1 MLRLEVWSH
10 HCPLAGNLQTCAVT
24 STQLQVKY
32 QTNFIIKVIISL
44 SLYISISPSPS
55 LSFFL
60 THNHAHISDP
70 KTTANNPGSVKISST
85 DNLEDRRGQEDRS
98 LAASVDSGLSSMAS
112 GASTASDLIDC
123 VEELIALL
131 EVTNTTKEATKCAS
145 DKVQS
150 TFITS
155 GASLLSL
162 SLSVTLL
169 F

>member
-1 MLRLEVWSH
+1 
-10 HCPLAGNLQTCAVT
+10 
-24 STQLQVKY
+24 
-32 QTNFIIKVIISL
+32 
-44 SLYISISPSPS
+44 
-55 LSFFL
+55 
-60 THNHAHISDP
+60 
-70 KTTANNPGSVKISST
+70 
-85 DNLEDRRGQEDRS
+85 
-98 LAASVDSGLSSMAS
+98 MAS

-162 SLSVTLL
+162 SLRHTTFLDHIETQDRL
-169 F
+169 FKLGTFDQHIVEVIFAN